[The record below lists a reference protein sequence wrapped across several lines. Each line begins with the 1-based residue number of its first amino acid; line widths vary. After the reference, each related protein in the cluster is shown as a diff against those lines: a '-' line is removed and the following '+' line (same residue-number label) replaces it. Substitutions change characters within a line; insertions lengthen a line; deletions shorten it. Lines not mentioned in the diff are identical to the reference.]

1 MGKAKRGRGDG
12 VRTEKRSERVFGV
25 TGHPE
30 LARYCKC
37 LPGNIN

>member
-1 MGKAKRGRGDG
+1 MKMGKVNGGGGENRK
-12 VRTEKRSERVFGV
+12 EEQVFGV

-37 LPGNIN
+37 LSGNIN